1 MLDDWKINWE
11 WRDLPPEVWDFIK
24 AHKFF
29 GMIIPK
35 EYGGLGFSP
44 YAHSEVVRKISSRSL
59 AAAVT
64 VMVPN
69 SLGPG
74 ELLMRF
80 GTKEQ
85 QQRWL
90 PRLADGRDIPCF
102 GLTSPEAGSDA
113 ASMIDSGIICKGNF
127 EGREVLGLR
136 LNWHKRYITLG
147 PVATLL
153 GLAFKAYDPDHLVG
167 QQEELGI
174 TVALIPTHL
183 PGVEIGHRHLPA
195 MQVFQ
200 NGPNWGRDVFIPM
213 DYIIGGQERLGQGW
227 KMLMTALAAG
237 RGISLPSLSAAG
249 AAYAARTTGAYAR
262 IREQFNIP
270 IGKFEGIE
278 EPLAR
283 IAGTAYLLDAARRL
297 TCAAL
302 NQGHHP
308 AVISGIMKL
317 QATERMRIAIDDA
330 MDIHGGKAVIDGPQN
345 YMGNLYRSV
354 PVGITVEG
362 ANILTR
368 NLIVFGQGAIRAH
381 PYLLR
386 GDERAR
392 RRRTA
397 PRGSTPSTRRSGNMS
412 ATASPRCSGP
422 GAAAGAAA
430 CSSPAPDAGEAT
442 GFYRQLSR
450 YSSAFALCADM
461 ALLTLGGAL
470 KRKEMLSARFGDI
483 LSELY
488 LLSAALKRWQDEG
501 RQAADF
507 AALEWCMASGFRTIE
522 NRFAEILANLPNR
535 FVAVILKFLI
545 QPFGARVLGP
555 SDRVVHQC
563 AQLVLEPSAA
573 RDRLTPDLSH
583 VDDDRGV
590 ARLEKAFLLV
600 TGAED
605 IARKM
610 RAAHIHDWQ
619 GGASRRASSRKAE
632 GEQIAAAHEAVAKV
646 IEVDDF
652 APEALSP
659 IYKKPADVHQFFQEL
674 GETEGGKLM
683 ARPVYII
690 DGSRTP
696 FLKARSGPGPFTPVD
711 LAVQCGRP
719 LLARQPFAPDA
730 FDQVILGCVNVI
742 ADEMN
747 PARVA
752 ALRLGMG
759 EAMVAFTVQIN
770 CGSGMQSIDTG
781 LSLHPRRRLG
791 SDPGRRR
798 GSAELRAAGL
808 AAAGRA
814 LVRGPGRRQGHSAAR
829 SGGDRESAPGLFQAD
844 HRPRARAD
852 RSDHRTQHGADRRSG
867 RPSLRHHPRAIGCLC
882 GRKPQAAGQRAGARF
897 SQGRGR
903 DRVRARRQILRS

>member
-1 MLDDWKINWE
+1 
-11 WRDLPPEVWDFIK
+11 
-24 AHKFF
+24 
-29 GMIIPK
+29 MIIPK

-85 QQRWL
+85 QQQWL

-167 QQEELGI
+167 PQEELGI

-262 IREQFNIP
+262 IREQFNVP

-381 PYLLR
+381 PYLLEEMNAL
-386 GDERAR
+386 GDEDRAKGPGCLRQGVLETCRPQRRHAVPGLGPQLDRRHVRAGAR
-392 RRRTA
+392 RRRGDRILSPA
-397 PRGSTPSTRRSGNMS
+397 LALFLGVRAVRRH
-412 ATASPRCSGP
+412 
-422 GAAAGAAA
+422 GAADARRRAEAQGNAVGAVRRHSVRIVSALGRAETLAGRGPSGGRFCRARMVH
-430 CSSPAPDAGEAT
+430 GERLPHHREPLR
-442 GFYRQLSR
+442 GNPGQ
-450 YSSAFALCADM
+450 SAQPLCR
-461 ALLTLGGAL
+461 GGA
-470 KRKEMLSARFGDI
+470 
-483 LSELY
+483 
-488 LLSAALKRWQDEG
+488 
-501 RQAADF
+501 
-507 AALEWCMASGFRTIE
+507 
-522 NRFAEILANLPNR
+522 EIPGP
-535 FVAVILKFLI
+535 AV
-545 QPFGARVLGP
+545 
-555 SDRVVHQC
+555 
-563 AQLVLEPSAA
+563 
-573 RDRLTPDLSH
+573 
-583 VDDDRGV
+583 
-590 ARLEKAFLLV
+590 
-600 TGAED
+600 
-605 IARKM
+605 
-610 RAAHIHDWQ
+610 
-619 GGASRRASSRKAE
+619 RRAR
-632 GEQIAAAHEAVAKV
+632 
-646 IEVDDF
+646 
-652 APEALSP
+652 
-659 IYKKPADVHQFFQEL
+659 
-674 GETEGGKLM
+674 
-683 ARPVYII
+683 ARPVRSSWSIN
-690 DGSRTP
+690 
-696 FLKARSGPGPFTPVD
+696 ARSW
-711 LAVQCGRP
+711 CW
-719 LLARQPFAPDA
+719 
-730 FDQVILGCVNVI
+730 
-742 ADEMN
+742 
-747 PARVA
+747 
-752 ALRLGMG
+752 
-759 EAMVAFTVQIN
+759 
-770 CGSGMQSIDTG
+770 S
-781 LSLHPRRRLG
+781 RRR
-791 SDPGRRR
+791 
-798 GSAELRAAGL
+798 RATA
-808 AAAGRA
+808 
-814 LVRGPGRRQGHSAAR
+814 
-829 SGGDRESAPGLFQAD
+829 
-844 HRPRARAD
+844 
-852 RSDHRTQHGADRRSG
+852 
-867 RPSLRHHPRAIGCLC
+867 
-882 GRKPQAAGQRAGARF
+882 
-897 SQGRGR
+897 
-903 DRVRARRQILRS
+903 

>member
-1 MLDDWKINWE
+1 MSFRRDFVTKPIFSWARGVLPQMSDTEREALEAGDVWWDADLFTGDPDWSKLLAHPPATLTDEEKAFLSGPVDALCAILDDWKINWE
-11 WRDLPPEVWDFIK
+11 WRDLPREAWDFIK
-24 AHKFF
+24 REKFF

-35 EYGGLGFSP
+35 EFGGLGFSP
-44 YAHSEVVRKISSRSL
+44 YAHSEVVRKISTRSL
-59 AAAVT
+59 TAAVT

-80 GTKEQ
+80 GTKDQ
-85 QQRWL
+85 QEKWL
-90 PRLADGRDIPCF
+90 PRLASGHDIPCF

-167 QQEELGI
+167 NTDELGI
-174 TVALIPTHL
+174 SVALIPTSL
-183 PGVEIGHRHLPA
+183 PGVEIGRRHLPA

-200 NGPNWGRDVFIPM
+200 NGPNRGRDVFIPM

-249 AAYAARTTGAYAR
+249 AAFAARTTGAYAR
-262 IREQFNIP
+262 IREQFNIS

-283 IAGTAYLLDAARRL
+283 IAATAYLLDAARRL

-302 NQGHHP
+302 NEGHHP

-330 MDIHGGKAVIDGPQN
+330 MDIHAGKAVIDGPQN
-345 YMGNLYRSV
+345 YLGNLYRSV

-381 PYLLR
+381 PYLLSEMNAL
-386 GDERAR
+386 GEPDRAKGLDAFDKAFWKHVGHSVATLFR
-392 RRRTA
+392 A
-397 PRGSTPSTRRSGNMS
+397 FGRSWTGG
-412 ATASPRCSGP
+412 AFAS
-422 GAAAGAAA
+422 
-430 CSSPAPDAGEAT
+430 APDAGEAT

-488 LLSAALKRWQDEG
+488 LLSAALKRWEEEG
-501 RQAADF
+501 RQDADF
-507 AALEWCMASGFRTIE
+507 AALAWCMESGFKTIE
-522 NRFAEILANLPNR
+522 NRLAEICVNLPNR
-535 FVAVILKFLI
+535 FVGLFLKFVV

-555 SDRVVHQC
+555 SDRLVHQC

-573 RDRLTPDLSH
+573 RDRLTPDIAH
-583 VDDDRGV
+583 VDDDRGL

-600 TGAED
+600 AGSDDVAK
-605 IARKM
+605 KM
-610 RAAHIHDWQ
+610 RAARLHDWHEAVKKGIITQ
-619 GGASRRASSRKAE
+619 SE
-632 GEQIAAAHEAVAKV
+632 GERLAAAREAVAKV

-659 IYKKPADVHQFFQEL
+659 IYNKSADVHQFFQEL
-674 GETEGGKLM
+674 GE
-683 ARPVYII
+683 
-690 DGSRTP
+690 
-696 FLKARSGPGPFTPVD
+696 
-711 LAVQCGRP
+711 Q
-719 LLARQPFAPDA
+719 
-730 FDQVILGCVNVI
+730 
-742 ADEMN
+742 
-747 PARVA
+747 
-752 ALRLGMG
+752 
-759 EAMVAFTVQIN
+759 
-770 CGSGMQSIDTG
+770 
-781 LSLHPRRRLG
+781 
-791 SDPGRRR
+791 
-798 GSAELRAAGL
+798 RAA
-808 AAAGRA
+808 
-814 LVRGPGRRQGHSAAR
+814 S
-829 SGGDRESAPGLFQAD
+829 
-844 HRPRARAD
+844 
-852 RSDHRTQHGADRRSG
+852 
-867 RPSLRHHPRAIGCLC
+867 
-882 GRKPQAAGQRAGARF
+882 
-897 SQGRGR
+897 
-903 DRVRARRQILRS
+903 

>member
-1 MLDDWKINWE
+1 MSFRRDFISKPIFAFARGAMPAMSDTEREALEAGDVWWDADLFTGNPDWSKLLANAPATLTEEEKAFLNGPVDELCAMLDEWKINWE
-11 WRDLPPEVWDFIK
+11 WRDLPPEAWAFIK
-24 AHKFF
+24 RHKFF

-35 EYGGLGFSP
+35 EFGGLGFSP
-44 YAHSEVVRKISSRSL
+44 YAHSEVVRKLSSRSL
-59 AAAVT
+59 TAAVT

-85 QQRWL
+85 QQKWL
-90 PRLADGRDIPCF
+90 PRLAEGTDIPCF

-113 ASMIDSGIICKGNF
+113 ASMVDTGIICKGNF
-127 EGREVLGLR
+127 EGREVIGLR

-167 QQEELGI
+167 DQEDLGI
-174 TVALIPTHL
+174 TVALIPTDL
-183 PGVEIGHRHLPA
+183 PGVEIGRRHLPA

-262 IREQFNIP
+262 IREQFGIS

-317 QATERMRIAIDDA
+317 HATERMRIAIDDA

-345 YMGNLYRSV
+345 YLGNLYRSV

-381 PYLLR
+381 PFLLEEMNAL
-386 GDERAR
+386 GEADRAKGLDAFDQAFWKHLGHSFKTMFR
-392 RRRTA
+392 A
-397 PRGSTPSTRRSGNMS
+397 WGRSW
-412 ATASPRCSGP
+412 SG
-422 GAAAGAAA
+422 GLFA
-430 CSSPAPDAGEAT
+430 PAPDAGEAT
-442 GFYRQLSR
+442 RFYRQLSR

-501 RQAADF
+501 RQREDI
-507 AALEWCMASGFRTIE
+507 AALEWCMASGFKTIE

-545 QPFGARVLGP
+545 QPLGARVTGP

-573 RDRLTPDLSH
+573 RDRLTSDLSA
-583 VDDDRGV
+583 VDDDGGI

-600 TGAED
+600 TAAED
-605 IARKM
+605 ISRQM
-610 RAAHIHDWQ
+610 RAARLHDWKDAVKKGVITQ
-619 GGASRRASSRKAE
+619 AD
-632 GEQIAAAHEAVAKV
+632 GEKLQAAHEAVAKV

-659 IYKKPADVHQFFQEL
+659 IYRKGADVHQFFQEL
-674 GETEGGKLM
+674 GE
-683 ARPVYII
+683 
-690 DGSRTP
+690 
-696 FLKARSGPGPFTPVD
+696 
-711 LAVQCGRP
+711 Q
-719 LLARQPFAPDA
+719 
-730 FDQVILGCVNVI
+730 
-742 ADEMN
+742 
-747 PARVA
+747 
-752 ALRLGMG
+752 
-759 EAMVAFTVQIN
+759 
-770 CGSGMQSIDTG
+770 
-781 LSLHPRRRLG
+781 
-791 SDPGRRR
+791 
-798 GSAELRAAGL
+798 RAA
-808 AAAGRA
+808 
-814 LVRGPGRRQGHSAAR
+814 S
-829 SGGDRESAPGLFQAD
+829 
-844 HRPRARAD
+844 
-852 RSDHRTQHGADRRSG
+852 
-867 RPSLRHHPRAIGCLC
+867 
-882 GRKPQAAGQRAGARF
+882 
-897 SQGRGR
+897 
-903 DRVRARRQILRS
+903 

>member
-1 MLDDWKINWE
+1 MSFRRDTVTKPIFSWARGVLPSISDTEREALEAGDVWWDADLFTGNPDWSKLLKVPQAVLTDEERAFLNGPVDELCAMLDEWKIFWE
-11 WRDLPPEVWDFIK
+11 WRDLPPDVWHFVK
-24 AHKFF
+24 REKFF

-35 EYGGLGFSP
+35 EFGGLGFSP
-44 YAHSEVVRKISSRSL
+44 YAHSEVVRKISTRSI

-113 ASMIDSGIICKGNF
+113 ASMVDTGIICKGEF
-127 EGREVLGLR
+127 EGREVVGLR

-167 QQEELGI
+167 SQDELGI
-174 TVALIPTHL
+174 TVALIPTNL
-183 PGVEIGHRHLPA
+183 PGVEIGQRHLPS

-200 NGPNWGRDVFIPM
+200 NGPNWGRDVFIPV
-213 DYIIGGQERLGQGW
+213 DYVIGGKERLGQGW

-262 IREQFNIP
+262 IREQFGIS
-270 IGKFEGIE
+270 ISKFEGVE

-283 IAGTAYLLDAARRL
+283 IVATAYQLDAARRL

-302 NQGHHP
+302 NAGIHP

-317 QATERMRIAIDDA
+317 HATERMRIAIDDA
-330 MDIHGGKAVIDGPQN
+330 MDIHAGKAVIDGPQN
-345 YMGNLYRSV
+345 YLGNLYRSV

-381 PYLLR
+381 PYLL
-386 GDERAR
+386 DEMNALGETDRAKGLDAFDR
-392 RRRTA
+392 AFWKHIGHSFKTMFRA
-397 PRGSTPSTRRSGNMS
+397 WGRSWTGGMF
-412 ATASPRCSGP
+412 A
-422 GAAAGAAA
+422 
-430 CSSPAPDAGEAT
+430 PAPDAGEAT
-442 GFYRQLSR
+442 RFYRQLSR
-450 YSSAFALCADM
+450 YSAAFALCADM

-501 RQAADF
+501 RQQEDF

-535 FVAVILKFLI
+535 FVAVMLKFLI
-545 QPFGARVLGP
+545 QPFGASVLGP

-573 RDRLTPDLSH
+573 RDRLTADLSA
-583 VDDDRGV
+583 VDDDGGI
-590 ARLEKAFLLV
+590 ARLEKAFRLV
-600 TGAED
+600 TATEN
-605 IARKM
+605 ISRSM
-610 RAAHIHDWQ
+610 RAARLDDWKEAVKKGVITQ
-619 GGASRRASSRKAE
+619 AD
-632 GEQIAAAHEAVAKV
+632 GERLAAAHEAVSKV

-659 IYKKPADVHQFFQEL
+659 IYRKGADVHQFFQEL
-674 GETEGGKLM
+674 GE
-683 ARPVYII
+683 
-690 DGSRTP
+690 
-696 FLKARSGPGPFTPVD
+696 
-711 LAVQCGRP
+711 
-719 LLARQPFAPDA
+719 
-730 FDQVILGCVNVI
+730 
-742 ADEMN
+742 
-747 PARVA
+747 
-752 ALRLGMG
+752 
-759 EAMVAFTVQIN
+759 
-770 CGSGMQSIDTG
+770 
-781 LSLHPRRRLG
+781 
-791 SDPGRRR
+791 
-798 GSAELRAAGL
+798 
-808 AAAGRA
+808 
-814 LVRGPGRRQGHSAAR
+814 
-829 SGGDRESAPGLFQAD
+829 
-844 HRPRARAD
+844 
-852 RSDHRTQHGADRRSG
+852 
-867 RPSLRHHPRAIGCLC
+867 
-882 GRKPQAAGQRAGARF
+882 QRAV
-897 SQGRGR
+897 S
-903 DRVRARRQILRS
+903 

>member
-1 MLDDWKINWE
+1 MSFRRDYITKPIFSFARGVLPPMSDTEREALEAGDVWWDADLFTGDPDWSKLLAYPQASLTDEEKAFLNGPVDELCAMLDEWKINWE
-11 WRDLPPEVWDFIK
+11 WRDLPPEAWDFIK
-24 AHKFF
+24 RKKFF

-35 EYGGLGFSP
+35 EHGGLGFSP

-80 GTKEQ
+80 GTREQ
-85 QQRWL
+85 QDKWL

-113 ASMIDSGIICKGNF
+113 ASMIDSGIICKGQF
-127 EGREVLGLR
+127 EGREVLGLK

-167 QQEELGI
+167 SEEELGI

-183 PGVEIGHRHLPA
+183 PGVQIGHRHLPS

-249 AAYAARTTGAYAR
+249 AAYSARVTGAYAR
-262 IREQFNIP
+262 IREQFGIS
-270 IGKFEGIE
+270 ISKFEGVE

-302 NQGHHP
+302 NQNHHP

-317 QATERMRIAIDDA
+317 HATERMRIVIDDA

-345 YMGNLYRSV
+345 YMGNLYRAV

-381 PYLLR
+381 PYLLEEMNALRDGDRKR
-386 GDERAR
+386 GLEAFDKALWKHVGHSFKTLFRAW
-392 RRRTA
+392 
-397 PRGSTPSTRRSGNMS
+397 GRSWTGGIW
-412 ATASPRCSGP
+412 ATV
-422 GAAAGAAA
+422 
-430 CSSPAPDAGEAT
+430 PDAGAAT
-442 GFYRQLSR
+442 GFYRKLSR
-450 YSSAFALCADM
+450 YSAAFALCADM
-461 ALLTLGGAL
+461 ALLTVGGAL

-501 RQAADF
+501 RQKEDF

-522 NRFAEILANLPNR
+522 TRFAEILGNLPNR

-545 QPFGARVLGP
+545 QPFGARALGP
-555 SDRVVHQC
+555 VDRVVHQC
-563 AQLVLEPSAA
+563 AQLILEPSAV

-583 VDDDRGV
+583 VDDDRGL
-590 ARLEKAFLLV
+590 ARLEKAFHLV
-600 TGAED
+600 AASEGIRRQLHA
-605 IARKM
+605 AR
-610 RAAHIHDWQ
+610 IHDWKEAVKRGVITQ
-619 GGASRRASSRKAE
+619 SD
-632 GEQIAAAHEAVAKV
+632 GERFAAAHDAVMKV

-659 IYKKPADVHQFFQEL
+659 IYKKPAAVHQFFQEL
-674 GETEGGKLM
+674 GE
-683 ARPVYII
+683 
-690 DGSRTP
+690 
-696 FLKARSGPGPFTPVD
+696 
-711 LAVQCGRP
+711 Q
-719 LLARQPFAPDA
+719 
-730 FDQVILGCVNVI
+730 
-742 ADEMN
+742 
-747 PARVA
+747 
-752 ALRLGMG
+752 
-759 EAMVAFTVQIN
+759 
-770 CGSGMQSIDTG
+770 
-781 LSLHPRRRLG
+781 
-791 SDPGRRR
+791 
-798 GSAELRAAGL
+798 RAA
-808 AAAGRA
+808 
-814 LVRGPGRRQGHSAAR
+814 S
-829 SGGDRESAPGLFQAD
+829 
-844 HRPRARAD
+844 
-852 RSDHRTQHGADRRSG
+852 
-867 RPSLRHHPRAIGCLC
+867 
-882 GRKPQAAGQRAGARF
+882 
-897 SQGRGR
+897 
-903 DRVRARRQILRS
+903 

>member
-1 MLDDWKINWE
+1 MSFRRDFITKPIFSWARGVLPSMSDTEREALEAGDVWWDADLFTGNPDWSKLLAYPQAVLTDEEKAFLHGPVDELCAMLDDWKINWE
-11 WRDLPPEVWDFIK
+11 WRDLPGEAWDFIK
-24 AHKFF
+24 RHKFF

-35 EYGGLGFSP
+35 EHGGLGFSP
-44 YAHSEVVRKISSRSL
+44 YAHSEVVRKISTRSVT
-59 AAAVT
+59 AAVT

-80 GTKEQ
+80 GTSEQ

-113 ASMIDSGIICKGNF
+113 ASMIDTGIICKGQF
-127 EGREVLGLR
+127 EGREVIGLR

-167 QQEELGI
+167 QQEDLGI

-183 PGVEIGHRHLPA
+183 AGGEIGKRHLPA
-195 MQVFQ
+195 MQEFQ
-200 NGPNWGRDVFIPM
+200 NGPNRGRDVFIPL

-227 KMLMTALAAG
+227 KMLMMALAGG
-237 RGISLPSLSAAG
+237 RGISVPSVPAAG
-249 AAYAARTTGAYAR
+249 AAYAARRTGAYAR
-262 IREQFNIP
+262 IREQFGIP
-270 IGKFEGIE
+270 IGKFEGVE

-283 IAGTAYLLDAARRL
+283 IVATAYQLDAARRL

-302 NQGHHP
+302 NAGVHP

-317 QATERMRIAIDDA
+317 HATERMRTAVADA

-345 YMGNLYRSV
+345 YLGNLHRAV

-381 PYLLR
+381 PYLLDEMNALADTDRER
-386 GDERAR
+386 GLTAFDKAFWKHVGHSFQTLFRAF
-392 RRRTA
+392 
-397 PRGSTPSTRRSGNMS
+397 GRSW
-412 ATASPRCSGP
+412 TF
-422 GAAAGAAA
+422 GAFA
-430 CSSPAPDAGEAT
+430 PAPDAGDAT
-442 GFYRQLSR
+442 PFYRQLSR
-450 YSSAFALCADM
+450 YSAAFALCADM

-501 RQAADF
+501 RQKEDF
-507 AALEWCMASGFRTIE
+507 AALEWCMATGIRTIE

-535 FVAVILKFLI
+535 FVALILKFLI

-573 RDRLTPDLSH
+573 RDRLTPDLAF
-583 VDDDRGV
+583 VDDDCGV

-605 IARKM
+605 IAKKLH
-610 RAAHIHDWQ
+610 AARIRDWKEAVQ
-619 GGASRRASSRKAE
+619 KGVITESE
-632 GEQIAAAHEAVAKV
+632 GEKIAAAHEAVAKV

-674 GETEGGKLM
+674 GE
-683 ARPVYII
+683 
-690 DGSRTP
+690 
-696 FLKARSGPGPFTPVD
+696 
-711 LAVQCGRP
+711 Q
-719 LLARQPFAPDA
+719 
-730 FDQVILGCVNVI
+730 
-742 ADEMN
+742 
-747 PARVA
+747 
-752 ALRLGMG
+752 
-759 EAMVAFTVQIN
+759 
-770 CGSGMQSIDTG
+770 
-781 LSLHPRRRLG
+781 
-791 SDPGRRR
+791 
-798 GSAELRAAGL
+798 RAA
-808 AAAGRA
+808 
-814 LVRGPGRRQGHSAAR
+814 S
-829 SGGDRESAPGLFQAD
+829 
-844 HRPRARAD
+844 
-852 RSDHRTQHGADRRSG
+852 
-867 RPSLRHHPRAIGCLC
+867 
-882 GRKPQAAGQRAGARF
+882 
-897 SQGRGR
+897 
-903 DRVRARRQILRS
+903 

>member
-1 MLDDWKINWE
+1 MSFRRDFISKPIFSWARGVLPAMSDTEREALEAGDVWWDADLFTGNPEWSKLLATAPATLTDEEKAFLKGPVDALCAMLDDWKINWE
-11 WRDLPPEVWDFIK
+11 WRDLPQEAWDFIK
-24 AHKFF
+24 REKFF

-35 EYGGLGFSP
+35 EFGGLGFSP
-44 YAHSEVVRKISSRSL
+44 YAHSEVVRKLSTRSL
-59 AAAVT
+59 TAAVT

-85 QQRWL
+85 QERWL

-113 ASMIDSGIICKGNF
+113 ASMVDSGIICKGTF
-127 EGREVLGLR
+127 EGREVLGLK

-153 GLAFKAYDPDHLVG
+153 GLAFKAYDPDRLVG
-167 QQEELGI
+167 PTEDLGI
-174 TVALIPTHL
+174 TVALIPTDL

-213 DYIIGGQERLGQGW
+213 DYIIGGQARLGQGW

-262 IREQFNIP
+262 IREQFGIS
-270 IGKFEGIE
+270 ISKFEGVE

-283 IAGTAYLLDAARRL
+283 IVATAYQLDAARRL

-302 NQGHHP
+302 NAGVHP

-317 QATERMRIAIDDA
+317 HATERMRIAVDDA
-330 MDIHGGKAVIDGPQN
+330 MDVHGGKAVSDGPQN
-345 YMGNLYRSV
+345 YLGNLHRAV

-381 PYLLR
+381 PYLL
-386 GDERAR
+386 DEMNALGEQDRAR
-392 RRRTA
+392 GLEAFDTA
-397 PRGSTPSTRRSGNMS
+397 FWKHVGHSFATLFRAWGRSW
-412 ATASPRCSGP
+412 SG
-422 GAAAGAAA
+422 GLFA
-430 CSSPAPDAGEAT
+430 PAPDAGDAT

-450 YSSAFALCADM
+450 YCSAFALCADM

-501 RQAADF
+501 RQVADF
-507 AALEWCMASGFRTIE
+507 AALDWCMASGFRAIE
-522 NRFAEILANLPNR
+522 NRFAEIFANLPNR
-535 FVAVILKFLI
+535 FVAIMLKFLI

-555 SDRVVHQC
+555 SDLVIHRC

-583 VDDDRGV
+583 IEDDRGV
-590 ARLEKAFLLV
+590 ARLEQAFLLV
-600 TGAED
+600 TGTDE
-605 IARKM
+605 IARRM
-610 RAAHIHDWQ
+610 RAAHRHDWKEAVKNGVITQ
-619 GGASRRASSRKAE
+619 GE
-632 GEQIAAAHEAVAKV
+632 GEKFAAAHEAAAKV
-646 IEVDDF
+646 IEVDD
-652 APEALSP
+652 
-659 IYKKPADVHQFFQEL
+659 
-674 GETEGGKLM
+674 
-683 ARPVYII
+683 
-690 DGSRTP
+690 
-696 FLKARSGPGPFTPVD
+696 
-711 LAVQCGRP
+711 
-719 LLARQPFAPDA
+719 
-730 FDQVILGCVNVI
+730 
-742 ADEMN
+742 
-747 PARVA
+747 
-752 ALRLGMG
+752 
-759 EAMVAFTVQIN
+759 
-770 CGSGMQSIDTG
+770 
-781 LSLHPRRRLG
+781 
-791 SDPGRRR
+791 
-798 GSAELRAAGL
+798 
-808 AAAGRA
+808 
-814 LVRGPGRRQGHSAAR
+814 
-829 SGGDRESAPGLFQAD
+829 
-844 HRPRARAD
+844 
-852 RSDHRTQHGADRRSG
+852 
-867 RPSLRHHPRAIGCLC
+867 
-882 GRKPQAAGQRAGARF
+882 
-897 SQGRGR
+897 
-903 DRVRARRQILRS
+903 